1 MITIEMLNQNP
12 ALSAL
17 TDAQKAAIAEI
28 SKNDEAT
35 VIGTKIGALHG
46 QYDADILNVSGIAK
60 AEGEKSY
67 DYLKRVLG
75 DYKTKSDEV
84 STLQAKIETQKQKII
99 DLTKQMSVTGSDEV
113 LAKQLSEAKQQ
124 LKDARH
130 QVTQLQTQ
138 LTSKRDELNQA
149 KAEYEKK
156 EKDLQVGF
164 AFTNATAGLKFKAD
178 VSEPVK
184 KILLAAAKDEILAK
198 GTPDFIDDGQGG
210 KKLVFRDTAGNTINN
225 PKNNLNPYTLSELVM
240 ETSLKDVI
248 DTGKQQPGGGT
259 GPNKPSGGS
268 PSAGTFDLA
277 GVKTQLEADRQI
289 ENYLLSIGLTRDNV
303 EFGNKVLEIR
313 NENNVSELPIR

>member
-1 MITIEMLNQNP
+1 MITIEMLNQNA

-17 TDAQKAAIAEI
+17 TDAQKAAITEI

-67 DYLKRVLG
+67 DYLKRVLS
-75 DYKTKSDEV
+75 DYKTKLDGTK
-84 STLQAKIETQKQKII
+84 TLSAQLEAQKNKVTELEAK
-99 DLTKQMSVTGSDEV
+99 LAAGGSDEAV
-113 LAKQLSEAKQQ
+113 KQQ

-138 LTSKRDELNQA
+138 LTAKTGELDRA
-149 KAEYEKK
+149 KKDYEQK

-164 AFTNATAGLKFKAD
+164 AFTNATAGIKFKAD

-198 GTPDFIDDGQGG
+198 GTPDFVDDGNGG
-210 KKLVFRDTAGNTINN
+210 KKLVLRDAAGNTLNN
-225 PKNNLNPYTLSELVM
+225 PKNNLNPYTIEELVL

-248 DTGKQQPGGGT
+248 DTGKHQPGGGT
-259 GPNKPSGGS
+259 GPVKPNGGG
-268 PSAGTFDLA
+268 GTTLDLS
-277 GVKTQLEADRQI
+277 GVKTQLEADTQI
-289 ENYLLSIGLTRDNV
+289 ENYLLSTGLTRDNV

>member
-1 MITIEMLNQNP
+1 MITIEMLNQNA
-12 ALSAL
+12 ALSTL
-17 TDAQKAAIAEI
+17 TDAQKAAITEI

-75 DYKTKSDEV
+75 DYKTKLDGTK
-84 STLQAKIETQKQKII
+84 TLSAQLEAQKNKVAELEAK
-99 DLTKQMSVTGSDEV
+99 LAAGGSDEA
-113 LAKQLSEAKQQ
+113 LKQQ

-138 LTSKRDELNQA
+138 LTAKIGELDRA
-149 KAEYEKK
+149 KKDYEQK

-164 AFTNATAGLKFKAD
+164 AFTNATAGIKFKAD

-198 GTPDFIDDGQGG
+198 GTPDFIDDGNGG
-210 KKLVFRDTAGNTINN
+210 KKLVLRDAAGNTLNN
-225 PKNNLNPYTLSELVM
+225 PKNNLNPYTIEELVM

-248 DTGKQQPGGGT
+248 DTGRQQQGGGT
-259 GPNKPSGGS
+259 VPPVKPNGGG
-268 PSAGTFDLA
+268 GTTLDLS
-277 GVKTQLEADRQI
+277 GVKTQLEADTQI
-289 ENYLLSIGLTRDNV
+289 EKYLLSTGLTRDNA

>member
-1 MITIEMLNQNP
+1 MITIEMLNQNA
-12 ALSAL
+12 ALSTL
-17 TDAQKAAIAEI
+17 TDAQKAAITEI

-75 DYKTKSDEV
+75 DYKTKLDGTK
-84 STLQAKIETQKQKII
+84 TLSAQLEAQKNKVAELEAK
-99 DLTKQMSVTGSDEV
+99 LAAGGSDEA
-113 LAKQLSEAKQQ
+113 LKQQ

-130 QVTQLQTQ
+130 QVTQLHTQ
-138 LTSKRDELNQA
+138 LTAKTGELDRA
-149 KAEYEKK
+149 KKDYEQK

-164 AFTNATAGLKFKAD
+164 AFTNATAGIKFKAD

-198 GTPDFIDDGQGG
+198 GTPDFIDDGNGG
-210 KKLVFRDTAGNTINN
+210 KKLVLRDAAGNTLNN
-225 PKNNLNPYTLSELVM
+225 PNNNLNPYTIEELVM

-248 DTGKQQPGGGT
+248 DTGRQQPGGGT
-259 GPNKPSGGS
+259 VPPIKPNGGGGTTLDLSG
-268 PSAGTFDLA
+268 A
-277 GVKTQLEADRQI
+277 KTQLEADTQI
-289 ENYLLSIGLTRDNV
+289 EKYLLSTGLTRDNA
-303 EFGNKVLEIR
+303 EFGDKVLEIR

>member
-1 MITIEMLNQNP
+1 MITIEMLNQNA
-12 ALSAL
+12 ALSTL
-17 TDAQKAAIAEI
+17 TDAQKAAITEI

-75 DYKTKSDEV
+75 DYKTKLDGTK
-84 STLQAKIETQKQKII
+84 TLSAQLEAQKNKVTELEAK
-99 DLTKQMSVTGSDEV
+99 LAAGGSDEA
-113 LAKQLSEAKQQ
+113 LKQQ

-138 LTSKRDELNQA
+138 LTAKTGELDRA
-149 KAEYEKK
+149 KKDYEQK

-164 AFTNATAGLKFKAD
+164 AFTNATAGIKFKAD

-198 GTPDFIDDGQGG
+198 GTPDFIDDGNGG
-210 KKLVFRDTAGNTINN
+210 KKLVLRDAAGNTLNN
-225 PKNNLNPYTLSELVM
+225 PKNNLNPYTIEELVM

-248 DTGKQQPGGGT
+248 DIGRQQSGGGT
-259 GPNKPSGGS
+259 VPPVKPNGGG
-268 PSAGTFDLA
+268 GTTLDLS
-277 GVKTQLEADRQI
+277 GVKTQLEADTQI
-289 ENYLLSIGLTRDNV
+289 EKYLLSTGLTRDNA

>member
-1 MITIEMLNQNP
+1 MITIEMLNQNA
-12 ALSAL
+12 ALSTL
-17 TDAQKAAIAEI
+17 TDAQKAAITEI

-75 DYKTKSDEV
+75 DYKTKLDGTK
-84 STLQAKIETQKQKII
+84 TLSAQLEAQKNKVAELEAK
-99 DLTKQMSVTGSDEV
+99 LAAGGSDEA
-113 LAKQLSEAKQQ
+113 LKQQ

-138 LTSKRDELNQA
+138 LTAKTGELDRA
-149 KAEYEKK
+149 KKDYEQK

-164 AFTNATAGLKFKAD
+164 AFTNATAGIKFKAD

-198 GTPDFIDDGQGG
+198 GTPDFIDDGNGG
-210 KKLVFRDTAGNTINN
+210 KKLVLRDAAGNTLNN
-225 PKNNLNPYTLSELVM
+225 PKNNLNPYTIEELVM

-248 DTGKQQPGGGT
+248 DTGRQQPGGGT
-259 GPNKPSGGS
+259 VPPVKLNGGG
-268 PSAGTFDLA
+268 GTTLDLS
-277 GVKTQLEADRQI
+277 GVKTQLEADTQI
-289 ENYLLSIGLTRDNV
+289 EKYLLSTGLTRDNA

>member
-1 MITIEMLNQNP
+1 MITIEMLNQNA
-12 ALSAL
+12 ALSTL
-17 TDAQKAAIAEI
+17 TDAQKAAITEI

-75 DYKTKSDEV
+75 DYKTKLDGTK
-84 STLQAKIETQKQKII
+84 TLSAQLEAQKNKVAELEAK
-99 DLTKQMSVTGSDEV
+99 LAAGGSDEA
-113 LAKQLSEAKQQ
+113 LKQQ

-138 LTSKRDELNQA
+138 LTAKTGELDRA
-149 KAEYEKK
+149 KKDYEQK

-164 AFTNATAGLKFKAD
+164 AFTNATAGIKFKAD

-198 GTPDFIDDGQGG
+198 GTPDFIDDGNGG
-210 KKLVFRDTAGNTINN
+210 KKLVLRDAAGNTLNN
-225 PKNNLNPYTLSELVM
+225 PKNNLNPYTIEELVM

-248 DTGKQQPGGGT
+248 DTGRQQPGGGT
-259 GPNKPSGGS
+259 VPPVKPNGGGGTTLDLSGI
-268 PSAGTFDLA
+268 
-277 GVKTQLEADRQI
+277 KTQLEADTQI
-289 ENYLLSIGLTRDNV
+289 EKYLLSTGLTRDNA